1 MKKYR
6 INTRIEKM
14 FDTSYRAD
22 LSVHQSDGVPQRM
35 NGMAHRANG
44 MAHRA
49 ESRCDSKKGFVNAF
63 SLAEILIVL
72 AIMGILIML
81 VVPNNA
87 GVATRSKAL
96 EAQQELKMIHT
107 LQEAYRMQYSKYSMD
122 LTQLNYI
129 PHKSVNAGGT
139 ANYEVTVIE
148 ASVNGYKAK
157 AEAVVDFNGDG
168 KKNIWEIDQEGTLK
182 EVQPD

>member
-1 MKKYR
+1 MEYYR
-6 INTRIEKM
+6 INKLKEKLFSTVRRGYAQHNTISGRGTVLPLRKAQRI
-14 FDTSYRAD
+14 D
-22 LSVHQSDGVPQRM
+22 LEVDRGRM
-35 NGMAHRANG
+35 P
-44 MAHRA
+44 
-49 ESRCDSKKGFVNAF
+49 SKKGLINAF

-87 GVATRSKAL
+87 GVATRSKSL
-96 EAQQELKMIHT
+96 EAQQELKMVHT

-129 PHKSVNAGGT
+129 PHKLVTAGGN
-139 ANYEVTVIE
+139 ANYEITVLE
-148 ASVNGYKAK
+148 ASTTGYKAK

-168 KKNIWEIDQEGTLK
+168 KKNIWEIDQGGVVK
-182 EVQPD
+182 EIQPD